1 MKKAYVFPGQ
11 GAQFEGMGKDL
22 YDAHPNLRIY
32 FEKANE
38 ILGFDI
44 TKIMFEGT
52 MEDLTQTNVTQPAV
66 FIHSVAQAMS
76 IDNFKPDMV
85 AGHSLGEFT
94 ALVCNQTLKYEDALK
109 LVSIRANAMQK
120 ACVSNPS
127 TMAAVL
133 GMEDAQVDAI
143 CQSITNEVVVA
154 ANYNCPGQLV
164 ISGSMEGVAL
174 ASEKLKEAGAKRVLP
189 LKVGGAFHSPLM
201 MSAKEELSQA
211 INSCDFAEPI
221 CPIYQNISAKP
232 FTNPNEI
239 KQNLIDQLTGSVR
252 WTQSIQHMISDG
264 ATQFIEVGPGN
275 ALMGMIKKINADVEV
290 LHA

>member
-1 MKKAYVFPGQ
+1 
-11 GAQFEGMGKDL
+11 
-22 YDAHPNLRIY
+22 
-32 FEKANE
+32 
-38 ILGFDI
+38 
-44 TKIMFEGT
+44 
-52 MEDLTQTNVTQPAV
+52 
-66 FIHSVAQAMS
+66 
-76 IDNFKPDMV
+76 
-85 AGHSLGEFT
+85 
-94 ALVCNQTLKYEDALK
+94 
-109 LVSIRANAMQK
+109 MQK

-252 WTQSIQHMISDG
+252 WTQTIQHMISDG